1 MRIPSFA
8 ASFFLA
14 LALATSVGCGAP
26 AAPGKYPP
34 RAEGCDV
41 TVYPESPTVQADNI
55 GPVSATCGDDI
66 SNDDCLRTLKDE
78 ACKLGGDIVWGVA
91 DTPAKVQGKK
101 KLAGRAAHT
110 KVAPAVAPAK

>member
-1 MRIPSFA
+1 MRISSFA
-8 ASFFLA
+8 ALSFLA

-26 AAPGKYPP
+26 AAPGKYPS

-41 TVYPESPTVQADNI
+41 TVYPESPSAPTDNI

-78 ACKLGGDIVWGVA
+78 TCKLGGDVVWGVA
-91 DTPAKVQGKK
+91 NTPAKVQGKK

-110 KVAPAVAPAK
+110 NAAPAK